1 MIVHTLYFAHYACFY
16 TIFWTPWLALHTGP
30 PSPLHSVKAATEE
43 MSSSDKPL
51 QMETNRVHC
60 ALSRLVIVAIVIA
73 IIIIVIAIII
83 IVIAIIIVMI
93 VVIIVICVK
102 RW

>member
-1 MIVHTLYFAHYACFY
+1 MMVYALYFAHYDWSC
-16 TIFWTPWLALHTGP
+16 TLDL
-30 PSPLHSVKAATEE
+30 LDVKAATEE

-60 ALSRLVIVAIVIA
+60 ALSRLVIVAIVITN
-73 IIIIVIAIII
+73 IIIVI
-83 IVIAIIIVMI
+83 IVI
-93 VVIIVICVK
+93 IIVICVK

>member
-1 MIVHTLYFAHYACFY
+1 MIVHTLYFAHFDCSY
-16 TIFWTPWLALHTGP
+16 TIFCTLCLALHTRP
-30 PSPLHSVKAATEE
+30 PSPLHTVKAATEE

-73 IIIIVIAIII
+73 IIIIVM
-83 IVIAIIIVMI
+83 IVIV
-93 VVIIVICVK
+93 IVICVK